1 MLSNNLK
8 LRIKKFKKCTGRN
21 HENFQGDNNYP
32 EELDYFIKD
41 YIKRN
46 GLTLMQ
52 RLVRPYIVKKLNLE
66 FDGFISYY
74 FDYPWEL
81 ANRLD
86 VFIKKLTCEVTKFQE
101 KSELINLNDQFKE
114 LGIIETESRL
124 ELSITEIYL
133 EYFDL
138 NIETLEKILKRI
150 ERKRK
155 KYHSITQINEL
166 GKEYLKKLFVS
177 NLDGASTS
185 EFTQLNILT
194 RMEIKKLL
202 DMGNKLDSQYLL
214 DNQET
219 LITKLK
225 EKSKMRW
232 KILNDHKRIHQEK
245 EAEEIESKELSL
257 GKQKKESYFLPP
269 LSRFLFLFA
278 VVLPLSP
285 LFGFSNLKNYI
296 F

>member
-245 EAEEIESKELSL
+245 EAEEIESKELS
-257 GKQKKESYFLPP
+257 
-269 LSRFLFLFA
+269 
-278 VVLPLSP
+278 
-285 LFGFSNLKNYI
+285 
-296 F
+296 